1 MSDKPGDKIEV
12 RNLSVSYGSRRILGG
27 ITMGLAD
34 RKATALIGPSGCG
47 KSTFLRAINRLH
59 ETVPDARAEGEV
71 RLDGVDVLGSAVDV
85 VTLRPRVGMVFQK
98 PNPFELSIF
107 DNVAFGPRLHG
118 RPDAAALQRVV
129 EESLKRAALWDEVR
143 DRLHDPATG
152 LSSGQQQRLCIA
164 RALAVKPEVILLD
177 EPTSA
182 LDPAA
187 TAHIEE
193 LMVDLKRDHAVVLV
207 THSMRQAAK
216 VADVTAFFYAGD
228 LAEFGPT
235 AGMFAAPRHPE
246 LKKYLAVMGGH

>member
-12 RNLSVSYGSRRILGG
+12 RNLSVSYGGRRILGG
-27 ITMGLAD
+27 ISMGLAD

-71 RLDGVDVLGSAVDV
+71 RLDGVDVLGPAMDV
-85 VTLRPRVGMVFQK
+85 VTLRRRVGMVFQK

-118 RPDAAALQRVV
+118 RPDPAALQACV
-129 EESLKRAALWDEVR
+129 EESLTRAGLWAEVK
-143 DRLHDPATG
+143 DRLRDPASG
-152 LSSGQQQRLCIA
+152 LSGGQQQRLCIA

-193 LMVDLKRDHAVVLV
+193 LMIDLKRDHAVVLV
-207 THSMRQAAK
+207 THSMTQAAR

-235 AGMFAAPRHPE
+235 AEMFAAPRHPE